1 MPTNEFA
8 GGRLN
13 SYTNHVRNICHING
27 ALRCVCVCV
36 CLCICVFG
44 EQSVWNWVCL
54 QLLIDTSLCHVETLC
69 DFGCISSAVW
79 WWSMCSINFRTFHFL
94 IFVASS
100 ELPAALSILLF
111 CSYIEFKIV
120 WFWFRAAQV
129 VIENFEFTQIISVF
143 LFLFDFL
150 VVVNR
155 LFSLF
160 RKKMFISVVLVLF

>member
-27 ALRCVCVCV
+27 ALRRVCVSV
-36 CLCICVFG
+36 CVFVY
-44 EQSVWNWVCL
+44 SVNNRCGTECL
-54 QLLIDTSLCHVETLC
+54 RLLIDTSLCHVEKLC

-100 ELPAALSILLF
+100 KLPAALSILLF

-143 LFLFDFL
+143 FFLFDFL